1 MERTTVLAQLGNRQD
16 PRTGSIS
23 TPIYRATTYAHEEL
37 GKSTGYDYTRTGNP
51 TRAVLERAIADL
63 EGGCRGFAFASGMA
77 AVHAV
82 MNLFQPSD
90 HLILSSDLYGGTYRL
105 VEQFLRKIG
114 IEATYV
120 DTSDFASIEA
130 ALQSNTKGVFVETPT
145 NPTLRVADLAA
156 IGEFCH
162 DQKLLLMVDNTF
174 MTPYTQR
181 PLEYGA
187 DLVIHSATKFL
198 GGHNDVLAGLVVSKT
213 EEMADKLYFIQNSI
227 GSTLGPDDSWLLLR
241 GMKTLALRMERH
253 EQNALSLAN
262 WLVRH
267 EAVPTV
273 YYPGLVSHPGHQT
286 QRLQASSFGGM
297 LSFEVADARMVPEI
311 LKQVQ
316 LVTFAESLGGTESL
330 MTYPAVQTHAD
341 IPEDIRNACGVTD
354 RLLRLSVGIE
364 DVDDLKA
371 DLDAALKYALNVL
384 H

>member
-16 PRTGSIS
+16 PQTGSIS
-23 TPIYRATTYAHEEL
+23 TPIYRATTYAHQEL

-114 IEATYV
+114 VEATYV

-130 ALQSNTKGVFVETPT
+130 AVQSNTKGVFVETPT
-145 NPTLRVADLAA
+145 NPTLRVADLTA
-156 IGEFCH
+156 IGEFCNNRN
-162 DQKLLLMVDNTF
+162 LLLMVDNTF

-187 DLVIHSATKFL
+187 DIVIHSATKFL

-213 EEMADKLYFIQNSI
+213 EEIADRLYFIQNSI

-262 WLVRH
+262 WLAHH

-273 YYPGLVSHPGHQT
+273 YYPGLASHPGHQT
-286 QRLQASSFGGM
+286 QRRQANSFGGM

-311 LKQVQ
+311 LKRVQ

-330 MTYPAVQTHAD
+330 ITYPAVQTHAD
-341 IPEDIRNACGVTD
+341 IPVDIRNACGVTD

-364 DVDDLKA
+364 DVGDLKA
-371 DLDAALKYALNVL
+371 DLDAALNHAWKVL
-384 H
+384 R